1 MNNKKM
7 KAELKQLDESAARV
21 AELEKEFDLGDLA
34 HRISQAR
41 LEIVDKIGRKDSR

>member
-21 AELEKEFDLGDLA
+21 AELEKEFDMGNLSQ
-34 HRISQAR
+34 RISEERMA
-41 LEIVDKIGRKDSR
+41 ITSKIGRKEGR